1 MNGFPIE
8 NLADLAVLIRA
19 WRKPRYMNLRHVY
32 GKDGAIVGYEGP
44 TTLAK
49 ANAFGL
55 IGYTR
60 EGVKHLKDRVFAL
73 CADSVYMI
81 HNCPSTDSVPPTIK
95 KGLIALCSEMVPEL
109 KAHIIIYPASFGLIS
124 VRGICILHV
133 LPDIPS
139 KLPDS
144 QLSHMHVS
152 RLKASPQLAAWAKAL
167 TARKSF
173 FVISLGEREN
183 TRSLEKINLQ
193 NIDKLGTYVD

>member
-1 MNGFPIE
+1 
-8 NLADLAVLIRA
+8 
-19 WRKPRYMNLRHVY
+19 
-32 GKDGAIVGYEGP
+32 
-44 TTLAK
+44 
-49 ANAFGL
+49 
-55 IGYTR
+55 
-60 EGVKHLKDRVFAL
+60 
-73 CADSVYMI
+73 
-81 HNCPSTDSVPPTIK
+81 
-95 KGLIALCSEMVPEL
+95 
-109 KAHIIIYPASFGLIS
+109 
-124 VRGICILHV
+124 V